1 MDTITVYEKDIN
13 SQVVFLQK
21 LTPQKPL
28 SQKRQDKTVFCG
40 TGDSLASAML
50 AESFSNFRVRA
61 LDPLDI
67 IKNKNLVQGKFVYFV
82 SVSGN
87 TISNIRAAKLTNHST
102 AITKNRTS
110 LLATTCNQTI
120 QLRYQDSHILTSGSI
135 GFLASMLACISLV
148 FDFRIKNA
156 KKLFMEAQ
164 SQARKISLKN
174 KIYVIGNQYTYPLSM
189 YASAKL
195 HEVLGSDAHY
205 ERIEQFS
212 HMSLFSATK
221 GDTVIIFEKTNQ
233 HNKQLASQLKKL
245 GLLVYNPSI
254 NADDEISQAIFYTF
268 VSQLVALYDAKRKHL
283 KDCHFITEK
292 KFRNASSTMIY

>member
-1 MDTITVYEKDIN
+1 
-13 SQVVFLQK
+13 
-21 LTPQKPL
+21 
-28 SQKRQDKTVFCG
+28 
-40 TGDSLASAML
+40 
-50 AESFSNFRVRA
+50 
-61 LDPLDI
+61 
-67 IKNKNLVQGKFVYFV
+67 
-82 SVSGN
+82 
-87 TISNIRAAKLTNHST
+87 
-102 AITKNRTS
+102 
-110 LLATTCNQTI
+110 
-120 QLRYQDSHILTSGSI
+120 
-135 GFLASMLACISLV
+135 
-148 FDFRIKNA
+148 
-156 KKLFMEAQ
+156 MEAQ

-195 HEVLGSDAHY
+195 YEVLGSDAHY